1 MAYIKYSKEESKE
14 EIDKLVEQFNIDF
27 GETSNPHM
35 KEAQLEEKY
44 IKPFFSYLN
53 WNIHNENISKGR
65 EEFRVQTSHRMNK
78 TVKEPDYELWLPE
91 KDTQIM
97 KRYLFM
103 EAKDPKYDL
112 KKEVGYIRQAYQ
124 YAHSTLN
131 LSDHSTNRTRL
142 SVLTDFEEFRLFDCL
157 DPHPLTTNDAAAFNK
172 HIVNPFDFNYKEY
185 ENNFNVIWDAFERDN
200 VYNGS
205 LNEFQVTDEELKK
218 NRVAP
223 DLKFLDDLKKWRLD
237 FARSMYKSNKEV
249 NDEFLTSASQ
259 LLINRIIFIK
269 MLTDR
274 DIEDDYLTLILEKL
288 TKDKEEISIYESCR
302 EIFQNLDKRYN
313 GDIFK
318 KREEFDFVKIE
329 NKIFKEVIESL
340 KPEKSVYTLA
350 AMPIE
355 IIGNAYEQFLGEI
368 IVHKGRGLSSE
379 QKPEVQKAGGVYY
392 TPRYIVDYIVNNTIG
407 EKLKHCKKPVDVE
420 KIKVIDPACGSGS
433 FLIGAYDCLL
443 DWHQNYYKTEV
454 DKLLKKGK
462 TENDIKKSF
471 RETIKFYKVDTN
483 DESDKYIIHLTSKL
497 KKQILLNNI
506 HGVDIDS
513 NAVEI
518 TKFSLSMK
526 SLENSTKEELYE
538 DVDLFNEKL
547 LPELKENIKCGNSLI
562 EDDYFESN
570 QKDLFDSTKSKKINA
585 FNWGEQFSNIFNTGK
600 FDVVIGNP
608 PWVSLSG
615 KFGNDIL
622 TDEQLS
628 YLIQKYNG
636 NTYMPNLYEYF
647 VWKGLFLV
655 KENGFFSF
663 IVPDRLGFN
672 QQFINLRKYILDNFQ
687 IMNLIYK
694 ADFPGVIADTLIFIF
709 NKNGNEENLINVK
722 EYGCDNQEIPQKSY
736 YNNSDFAFT
745 YQQSGNV
752 TQILNQIDS
761 IEHVDLSECFDTT
774 GGFGGKSKLIT
785 DTRINDKQIEVIK
798 GASIGKYTIK
808 NILYFEFKKQNIT
821 GRTTDKDKLGA
832 KPKILIR
839 KTGYPLYAAY
849 DEKGIYPEQSLYFLF
864 NNKTELPYYFFLGI
878 LNSNVFNFYYWNK
891 LVTNKNSTPQLKK
904 IHLDIFPIPKI
915 DSEEKE
921 KLAENISN
929 ATKSIIDLTSNK
941 IVDNSQFEKLEKFL
955 NKYIYELYQLN
966 DDNVKQLLEYI

>member
-1 MAYIKYSKEESKE
+1 
-14 EIDKLVEQFNIDF
+14 
-27 GETSNPHM
+27 
-35 KEAQLEEKY
+35 
-44 IKPFFSYLN
+44 
-53 WNIHNENISKGR
+53 
-65 EEFRVQTSHRMNK
+65 
-78 TVKEPDYELWLPE
+78 
-91 KDTQIM
+91 
-97 KRYLFM
+97 
-103 EAKDPKYDL
+103 
-112 KKEVGYIRQAYQ
+112 
-124 YAHSTLN
+124 
-131 LSDHSTNRTRL
+131 
-142 SVLTDFEEFRLFDCL
+142 
-157 DPHPLTTNDAAAFNK
+157 
-172 HIVNPFDFNYKEY
+172 
-185 ENNFNVIWDAFERDN
+185 
-200 VYNGS
+200 
-205 LNEFQVTDEELKK
+205 
-218 NRVAP
+218 
-223 DLKFLDDLKKWRLD
+223 
-237 FARSMYKSNKEV
+237 
-249 NDEFLTSASQ
+249 
-259 LLINRIIFIK
+259 
-269 MLTDR
+269 
-274 DIEDDYLTLILEKL
+274 
-288 TKDKEEISIYESCR
+288 
-302 EIFQNLDKRYN
+302 
-313 GDIFK
+313 
-318 KREEFDFVKIE
+318 
-329 NKIFKEVIESL
+329 
-340 KPEKSVYTLA
+340 
-350 AMPIE
+350 
-355 IIGNAYEQFLGEI
+355 
-368 IVHKGRGLSSE
+368 
-379 QKPEVQKAGGVYY
+379 
-392 TPRYIVDYIVNNTIG
+392 
-407 EKLKHCKKPVDVE
+407 
-420 KIKVIDPACGSGS
+420 
-433 FLIGAYDCLL
+433 
-443 DWHQNYYKTEV
+443 
-454 DKLLKKGK
+454 
-462 TENDIKKSF
+462 
-471 RETIKFYKVDTN
+471 
-483 DESDKYIIHLTSKL
+483 
-497 KKQILLNNI
+497 
-506 HGVDIDS
+506 
-513 NAVEI
+513 
-518 TKFSLSMK
+518 MK